1 MAENCRAAVLAIQKV
16 VEEEMNELAQRPEC
30 EIADV
35 LCKGEGSERDAHRK
49 VGKSGLRK
57 NMRHHPCNSKA
68 NKGTYVNDHTRDE
81 HQDSESMERLPP
93 RIQRYRQIVPISGIP
108 YVRMFWWISVRW

>member
-35 LCKGEGSERDAHRK
+35 FCKGEGSESDAHRK
-49 VGKSGLRK
+49 VGKSGLLK
-57 NMRHHPCNSKA
+57 KYETPPLQF
-68 NKGTYVNDHTRDE
+68 KG
-81 HQDSESMERLPP
+81 
-93 RIQRYRQIVPISGIP
+93 G
-108 YVRMFWWISVRW
+108 